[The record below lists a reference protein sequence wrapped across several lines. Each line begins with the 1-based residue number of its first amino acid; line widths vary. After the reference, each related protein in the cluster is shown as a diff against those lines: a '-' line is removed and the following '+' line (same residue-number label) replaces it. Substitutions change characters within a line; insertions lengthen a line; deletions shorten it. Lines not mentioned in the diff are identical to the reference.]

1 MESTWEKLVAVHS
14 RIDYLEK
21 KRMRVN
27 GARCKEITAGVVGPS
42 VLFSTELAGIQAE
55 LYELWSEKRYLL
67 QQLRTPEST
76 SWISPVIPLSPGLP
90 GRLLISNKGADKSL

>member
-27 GARCKEITAGVVGPS
+27 AARCKEITVGAVGPS
-42 VLFSTELAGIQAE
+42 VTFSTELAGIQAE

-67 QQLRTPEST
+67 QALRTPASL
-76 SWISPVIPLSPGLP
+76 SWISPVIPLSLGSP
-90 GRLLISNKGADKSL
+90 GRLLISKKGADKSL

>member
-27 GARCKEITAGVVGPS
+27 STRCKEITAGAVGPS
-42 VLFSTELAGIQAE
+42 EIFSAELLGIRGE

-67 QQLRTPEST
+67 QALRTPESLL
-76 SWISPVIPLSPGLP
+76 WISPVIPLSRASP
-90 GRLLISNKGADKSL
+90 GRLLISKKGADKSL